1 MELTDFINKW
11 IGTKIDFDGY
21 YGAQCVDLFREY
33 CKDVLHIPHTGLVE
47 GAKDIYL
54 KFDQMPREKWYF
66 DRIPFGDS
74 TEMKFGD
81 VIVWDKTQTN
91 EYGHVALFISKVDN
105 EKVLVFEQDGFRQ
118 DGAKLNLRKT
128 ENILGVLRYKDK
140 GANDGR

>member
-1 MELTDFINKW
+1 MELTDFINEW
-11 IGTKIDFDGY
+11 IGTKIDFDGH
-21 YGAQCVDLFREY
+21 YGAQCVDLFRQY

-66 DRIPFGDS
+66 DRIPFEDS